1 MKKVAIIYLA
11 LLLGLSGCSNNEIDP
26 ANGLWEY
33 NSQASGKPGI
43 NLDFDLNTTGSGS
56 LKSITFEVDG
66 ETETEVETFSV
77 LLENHSPGQ
86 NIGRLVLT
94 KMENNLP
101 VKGISFYG
109 CKSTD
114 GKNWAVDSV
123 MYLNENLVKFWYYD
137 QILLKK

>member
-1 MKKVAIIYLA
+1 MKKTFFT
-11 LLLGLSGCSNNEIDP
+11 LLVIAFCVSCSENSVNP

-33 NSQASGKPGI
+33 DSQGSGKPEI
-43 NLDFDLNTTGSGS
+43 NLEFDLNTTGSGS
-56 LKSITFEVDG
+56 LKSIDFKVDS
-66 ETETEVETFSV
+66 ETETEVESFTV
-77 LLENHSPGQ
+77 ILEDHSPGQ

-94 KMENNLP
+94 KLENNLP

-123 MYLNENLVKFWYYD
+123 MYLNENFTKFWYYD